1 MALEA
6 LVLRA
11 DLRCDPARLVA
22 QQDVHRRWFRPGC
35 PGKDLAIEQKDPRNG
50 ALIND
55 LARYVSTARRCNR
68 GARRKS
74 GLTHA
79 IARTDQPLSMPAVI

>member
-1 MALEA
+1 MCTIAGF
-6 LVLRA
+6 
-11 DLRCDPARLVA
+11 DQDARE
-22 QQDVHRRWFRPGC
+22 
-35 PGKDLAIEQKDPRNG
+35 GKDLAIEKKDPRNG